1 MLHIQTLIGDDEM
14 SIHYCPY
21 CHNPFT
27 LLDKHTL
34 QNRNAFIDIE
44 NNTSTLLSLKLTIMK
59 CPECNRIEITATPNE
74 ELEKLNKGFPCAYHI
89 YPAYHRGMDLPD
101 YIPIAIQN
109 DYHEAYSILELSP
122 KASATLARRC
132 MQGIIRDFW
141 NVSKGT
147 LAQEINA
154 IQNRVDPE
162 TKQSLNSL
170 RQLGN
175 IGAHMEK
182 DVNAIIDIDDKE
194 AQILLKFIEYLIQ
207 EWYVHR
213 HEQDEMLNK
222 ITDINQSKQN
232 LRHP

>member
-1 MLHIQTLIGDDEM
+1 M

-21 CHNPFT
+21 CHKPFT
-27 LLDKHTL
+27 LIKEQTFHVSYVPIT
-34 QNRNAFIDIE
+34 
-44 NNTSTLLSLKLTIMK
+44 NNSSFSSPFFLILRMMK
-59 CPECNRIEITATPNE
+59 CPECNRFEIIATPNE
-74 ELEKLNKGFPCAYHI
+74 HLENLNKGFPCAKHI
-89 YPAYHRGMDLPD
+89 YPAYSQGQSLPD
-101 YIPIAIQN
+101 YIPMTIQN

-141 NVSKGT
+141 QVSKGT

-154 IQNRVDPE
+154 IQDRVDPA
-162 TKQSLNSL
+162 TQKALNSL

-182 DVNAIIDIDDKE
+182 DVNTIIDIDDGE
-194 AQILLKFIEYLIQ
+194 AKTLLKFIEYLIQ

-213 HEQDEMLNK
+213 HEQTEMLNK
-222 ITDINQSKQN
+222 ITDINQTKQN
-232 LRHP
+232 LRQP